1 MALNHVPKM
10 FSARHVYNFY
20 KDIASSKINN
30 HCSKKELKDMKLFV
44 FKNDLMRKD
53 FGHERKV

>member
-30 HCSKKELKDMKLFV
+30 HCPKNKELNKMKMFCIY
-44 FKNDLMRKD
+44 
-53 FGHERKV
+53 ERHNEEGFWP